1 MDIAVPRT
9 RNILLLAMLA
19 VVFLGLGTSYLTWQN
34 VNRQRVLVR
43 EQMAHSGQA
52 LFRGIESAIVRE
64 MRGEILEQLR
74 AMRVVRE
81 PEMLE
86 QFREKTQS
94 LLDEIVTDKDVDFLA
109 VYSQDGNRLLFSG
122 DDGEPEGFEVPE
134 RAWQSVET
142 IGVWVALQKYAG
154 RDVLVLLA
162 KSRPPLAAFAGPVQS
177 RGRHGKHMD
186 GMQGDHMQGMQ
197 GMHGRSAAAE
207 PYLMLG
213 MNVQQYMKKYSDFER
228 NAYLQT
234 AYVSLVALVL
244 WMLVLAYMRR
254 REEGLAYDKLER
266 FHSRLLDTMPDGL
279 VAVDAKGDVR
289 AANPAAVKLLLK
301 GDDDLVGKSWR
312 DLGLSKGE
320 PKPGVT
326 EREGIERG
334 QFTLGGRTLEII
346 SRPIPG
352 ADWESETQRLI
363 LVRDRT
369 EVQALEKELAQ
380 AEKLAAVG
388 RLAAGLAHEI
398 RNPLSALR
406 GFAQYF
412 QERFKGKG
420 EEEDYARIMV
430 SEADRLNRVVT
441 DLLYL
446 AKPRPLTRRTVDVSS
461 LVTETT
467 RLLELDIEK
476 KGAQVH
482 NELEVHE
489 LRADPDQV
497 KQALLNLL
505 LNSLEAVPEKTGQI
519 TMFSASVNGAVLLGV
534 ADNGRGMSED
544 ELESA
549 MEPFF
554 TGRADGTGL
563 GLSVVH
569 KIMRD
574 HGGRVEIDS
583 EKGKG
588 ATVTLV
594 FPEQPERD

>member
-1 MDIAVPRT
+1 
-9 RNILLLAMLA
+9 
-19 VVFLGLGTSYLTWQN
+19 
-34 VNRQRVLVR
+34 
-43 EQMAHSGQA
+43 
-52 LFRGIESAIVRE
+52 
-64 MRGEILEQLR
+64 
-74 AMRVVRE
+74 
-81 PEMLE
+81 
-86 QFREKTQS
+86 
-94 LLDEIVTDKDVDFLA
+94 
-109 VYSQDGNRLLFSG
+109 
-122 DDGEPEGFEVPE
+122 
-134 RAWQSVET
+134 
-142 IGVWVALQKYAG
+142 
-154 RDVLVLLA
+154 
-162 KSRPPLAAFAGPVQS
+162 
-177 RGRHGKHMD
+177 
-186 GMQGDHMQGMQ
+186 
-197 GMHGRSAAAE
+197 
-207 PYLMLG
+207 
-213 MNVQQYMKKYSDFER
+213 
-228 NAYLQT
+228 
-234 AYVSLVALVL
+234 
-244 WMLVLAYMRR
+244 MRR

-301 GDDDLVGKSWR
+301 DGEDLMGRSWR
-312 DLGLSKGE
+312 DLGMSKGE

-446 AKPRPLTRRTVDVSS
+446 AKPRPLTRRTVDVAS

-505 LNSLEAVPEKTGQI
+505 LNSLEAVPEQTGQI
-519 TMFSASVNGAVLLGV
+519 TMFSASGNGAVRLGV
-534 ADNGRGMSED
+534 ADNGRGMSEE

-574 HGGRVEIDS
+574 HGGRVEIES